1 MNGHAEEVQLLLP
14 LTNIEN
20 HFEDGLR
27 QNLTWWVRKS
37 GCVEIINLVQHWAQ
51 NWGSRSARVTSALGP
66 LHPSEQTTIFCNV
79 CTRYIMPGRSYYHC
93 EACYKFALCR
103 ECSGFGAQC
112 LDASHN

>member
-37 GCVEIINLVQHWAQ
+37 GCVEIINFVQQWAQ
-51 NWGSRSARVTSALGP
+51 KVGFEISESDLSLGSSPV
-66 LHPSEQTTIFCNV
+66 PSEQTTIFCNV
-79 CTRYIMPGRSYYHC
+79 CTR
-93 EACYKFALCR
+93 
-103 ECSGFGAQC
+103 
-112 LDASHN
+112 